1 VTRFSGS
8 WLTACLDWTAID
20 MNIISYQLQKKN
32 PFKSSFASLTTTT
45 TDVMPSWICN

>member
-20 MNIISYQLQKKN
+20 MNIISYQLPKKN
-32 PFKSSFASLTTTT
+32 PLNPLS
-45 TDVMPSWICN
+45 PH